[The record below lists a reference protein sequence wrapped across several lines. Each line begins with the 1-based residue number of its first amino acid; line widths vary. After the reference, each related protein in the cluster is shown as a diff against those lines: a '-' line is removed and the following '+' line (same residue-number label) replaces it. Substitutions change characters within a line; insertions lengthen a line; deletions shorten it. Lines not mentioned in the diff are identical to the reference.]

1 MSLDSM
7 HKKLND
13 FYKKNNRFKKIIP
26 QTKKS
31 KDLKGKG
38 LDNVGDLFNKLY
50 YICKEIHNKEKKW
63 FNYKRQKE
71 I

>member
-38 LDNVGDLFNKLY
+38 LDNV
-50 YICKEIHNKEKKW
+50 
-63 FNYKRQKE
+63 
-71 I
+71 